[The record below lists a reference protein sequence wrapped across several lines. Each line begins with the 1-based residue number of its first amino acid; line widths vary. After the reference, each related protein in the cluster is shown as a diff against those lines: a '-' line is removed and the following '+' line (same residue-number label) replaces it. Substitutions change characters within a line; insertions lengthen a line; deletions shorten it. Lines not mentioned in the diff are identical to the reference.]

1 MSAHRN
7 ANKVVVVK
15 KWADTTFSIDNIL
28 RADLEANNKGFLALL
43 VDGRL
48 FLTTWV
54 NKKISTKI
62 IDEVSE

>member
-15 KWADTTFSIDNIL
+15 KWTDASFSINNIL

-54 NKKISTKI
+54 NKKISTKV